1 MFFVLVN
8 ELIFG
13 LRRVELM
20 IIDSLKFILR
30 VQLFALLRLRITTV
44 EKPFIAEPRTAAV
57 LDPLQMI
64 AQRLLARDIQDVEV
78 VPV

>member
-1 MFFVLVN
+1 MFFVFVN

-13 LRRVELM
+13 LRRTELV
-20 IIDSLKFILR
+20 IIDGLEFIFR
-30 VQLFALLRLRITTV
+30 IQLSTFLRLRITAV
-44 EKPFIAEPRTAAV
+44 EKSLIAQPRAAAV

-64 AQRLLARDIQDVEV
+64 AQGPLARDIQDVEV